1 MQLQKI
7 ILRKKRFLVKEKMIT
22 QSTIIHTYGWTKSLI
37 SKFLPAPKLVQNP
50 YYKSASPMQLW
61 KEEDVKQVMQ
71 TQEFQAAM
79 GKAKKRKESAAKAVS
94 TKKEV
99 LEKETM
105 DFLNSIQVK
114 ILPDELLCEKTL
126 EKKRAWFEVNQLE
139 RYGYIDPS
147 DIPDVDA
154 VDEDTL
160 NRWVVNYIR
169 HNLVRYD
176 SFLNKIHG
184 KVGVQ
189 DAYSHTKIFI
199 LEKIA
204 KAYPKYAKEC
214 QRQISDFLY
223 KRELQQN
230 YFSNKTKI

>member
-1 MQLQKI
+1 MQLQKNI
-7 ILRKKRFLVKEKMIT
+7 MLRKRVLSLKEKMIT

-61 KEEDVKQVMQ
+61 KEEEVKQIMQ
-71 TQEFQAAM
+71 TKEFQDAIE
-79 GKAKKRKESAAKAVS
+79 KTKKRKESAAKAVS
-94 TKKEV
+94 TKKAV

-114 ILPDELLCEKTL
+114 VLPDKLLIEKTL
-126 EKKRAWFEVNQLE
+126 ESKRAWYEVNQLE

-189 DAYSHTKIFI
+189 DAYIDTKISI

-204 KAYPKYAKEC
+204 KSYPKYAKEC
-214 QRQISDFLY
+214 QRQVCDFLY
-223 KRELQQN
+223 KVNMR
-230 YFSNKTKI
+230 